1 MLHREALS
9 SRSAA
14 HLVVSDLQVTL
25 PRQQTGDYVTVVDDL
40 SLQINEGEIVGMVG
54 ESGSGKTMTALSVLR
69 LLPKGSRLY
78 GSIRL
83 NGQELTDMG
92 ESDLQQVRGAQVGM
106 IFQEATAAL
115 NPVFTVGAQL
125 KAAIRAHGGVSRRAA
140 RERSVE
146 LLRMVGLPEP
156 ELRLKQH
163 PHQLSGGMNQRVMI
177 AMALA
182 SGARLLIADEPT
194 TSLDVTI
201 QDEIIRLIERLVEE
215 TRIAVLF
222 ISHDLG
228 LVSRVCHRVAVMYAG
243 QIVETGPTRQ
253 LMQAPMHPYTR
264 GLLRCVPDLHEVG
277 SVRRGIPGNP
287 PLPGTLGAGCRF
299 RDRCEFAMATCQE
312 VQVLEPIE
320 PDHLV
325 RCGRARELPAVS
337 FVPQEGAVS

>member
-1 MLHREALS
+1 MVHRPPTLS
-9 SRSAA
+9 SHSDA
-14 HLVVSDLQVTL
+14 HLVVADLQVTL
-25 PRQQTGDYVTVVDDL
+25 PRQGEHVTVVDDL
-40 SLQINEGEIVGMVG
+40 SLEIHEGEIVGMVG

-69 LLPKGSRLY
+69 LLPKGAHLY

-83 NGQELTDMG
+83 DGQELTDMG

-125 KAAIRAHGGVSRRAA
+125 RAAIRAHGGVSRRAA
-140 RERSVE
+140 RDRSVE

-156 ELRLKQH
+156 EVRLKQH

-253 LMQAPMHPYTR
+253 LMQAPLHPYTR

-277 SVRRGIPGNP
+277 MVRRGIPGNP

-299 RDRCEFAMATCQE
+299 RDRCEFAMASCQDA
-312 VQVLEPIE
+312 QVLEPLE
-320 PDHLV
+320 TDHLV

-337 FVPQEGAVS
+337 FVPTQGAVS

>member
-1 MLHREALS
+1 MLHREARS

-25 PRQQTGDYVTVVDDL
+25 ARQQGAGQVTVVDDL
-40 SLQINEGEIVGMVG
+40 SLQIDEGEIVGMVG

-69 LLPKGSRLY
+69 LLPKRARLQ

-83 NGQELTDMG
+83 AGQELTDMS

-125 KAAIRAHGGVSRRAA
+125 RAAIRAHGGVSRRAA

-156 ELRLKQH
+156 EVRVKQH

-228 LVSRVCHRVAVMYAG
+228 LVSRLCHRVAVMYAG

-253 LMQAPMHPYTR
+253 IMQAPMHPYTR

-277 SVRRGIPGNP
+277 AVRRGIPGNP

-312 VQVLEPIE
+312 AQVLEPIE
-320 PDHLV
+320 PEHLV
-325 RCGRARELPAVS
+325 RCGRAPELPAVS
-337 FVPQEGAVS
+337 FVPKEGAVS

>member
-1 MLHREALS
+1 
-9 SRSAA
+9 
-14 HLVVSDLQVTL
+14 
-25 PRQQTGDYVTVVDDL
+25 
-40 SLQINEGEIVGMVG
+40 
-54 ESGSGKTMTALSVLR
+54 
-69 LLPKGSRLY
+69 
-78 GSIRL
+78 
-83 NGQELTDMG
+83 
-92 ESDLQQVRGAQVGM
+92 
-106 IFQEATAAL
+106 
-115 NPVFTVGAQL
+115 
-125 KAAIRAHGGVSRRAA
+125 
-140 RERSVE
+140 
-146 LLRMVGLPEP
+146 
-156 ELRLKQH
+156 
-163 PHQLSGGMNQRVMI
+163 MNQRVMI

-253 LMQAPMHPYTR
+253 IMQAPMHPYTR

-277 SVRRGIPGNP
+277 AVRRGIPGNP